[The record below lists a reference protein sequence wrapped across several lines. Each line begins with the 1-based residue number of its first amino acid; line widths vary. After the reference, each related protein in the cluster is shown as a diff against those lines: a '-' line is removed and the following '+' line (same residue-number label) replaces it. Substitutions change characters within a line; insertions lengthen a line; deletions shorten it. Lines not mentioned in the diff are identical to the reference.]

1 MTMKT
6 ILVATIGTN
15 PAVLTETVW
24 ALAVNGK
31 KCLREAIVPDYVKV
45 FTYAKCV
52 DSIRESILEKG
63 ANGFSGWD
71 RLKEHLRG
79 RKIKIDG
86 KLGFGEGNVV
96 PYAKSD
102 GTYIQD
108 AFAPGATEAIPDTF
122 VKELKALRD
131 NSSEPIRIIASISG
145 GRKTDGALLMSCMGL
160 LGQEGDRVVH
170 LIPSMKNGK
179 DFQVLKW
186 TAPQFL
192 FPEHG
197 TTYSYLNPEYNKRH
211 FSNKTFGE
219 NDVDLNLFEIPLLMT
234 GKWYKSERTS
244 NQMISYSELLAEQK
258 RRVDSLVDCPR
269 IRFDLDNGQVMV
281 DGELLKKRNTPIR
294 PISFWVLVC
303 DVFLQDADEA
313 FYEQTVKAFSRKAII
328 GRPRWIE
335 KIAKPKK
342 NAIGPFRGDAVKS
355 QDDLRKIRSEICHL
369 PALPNGLLEKDASG
383 QLHLSSSLI
392 DAADS
397 AKNMLRGI
405 LEKLGVSSEM
415 R

>member
-1 MTMKT
+1 MKT
-6 ILVATIGTN
+6 FLVATIGTN

-31 KCLREAIVPDYVKV
+31 KCLGEAIVPDYVKV

-52 DSIRESILEKG
+52 DSIREVVLEKG
-63 ANGFSGWD
+63 ANGLSGWD

-79 RKIKIDG
+79 RKIKVDG

-96 PYAKSD
+96 PYSKSD

-108 AFAPGATEAIPDTF
+108 AFDPGATEAMPDTF

-131 NSSEPIRIIASISG
+131 NSGEPIRIIASISG

-160 LGQEGDRVVH
+160 LGQEGDRVIH

-179 DFQVLKW
+179 DIQVLKW

-197 TTYSYLNPEYNKRH
+197 TTYSYLNADYTKRH
-211 FSNKTFGE
+211 FTNMTFGE
-219 NDVDLNLFEIPLLMT
+219 KDVDLNLFEIPLLMT
-234 GKWYKSERTS
+234 GKWYKSERAS
-244 NQMISYSELLAEQK
+244 NRMISYSELLAEQK
-258 RRVDSLVDCPR
+258 RRVDCLVERPR
-269 IRFDLDNGQVMV
+269 IRFDFDNGQVLV
-281 DGELLKKRNTPIR
+281 DGEPLKNRHTPIR
-294 PISFWVLVC
+294 PIAFLVLAC
-303 DVFLQDADEA
+303 DVLRQNADET
-313 FYEQTVKAFSRKAII
+313 FYAQTVKAFSDKANKD
-328 GRPRWIE
+328 RLRWME
-335 KIAKPKK
+335 KIAHPPKK
-342 NAIGPFRGDAVKS
+342 TEGPFRGNAEKN
-355 QDDLRKIRSEICHL
+355 QYDLRRIRSEICHL
-369 PALPNGLLEKDASG
+369 PALPNGLFEKDASG
-383 QLHLSSSLI
+383 QLHLSPSLI

-397 AKNMLRGI
+397 AKNMLRDI
-405 LEKLGVSSEM
+405 LEKVGVSSKM